1 MYMQYVWY
9 QLIMSMTDDR
19 RLCLHQQRDRKTAYR
34 YIYIYKKSV
43 NPINPK
49 LLRFHKNRRWAL
61 DQQRNT
67 PFSTP
72 RDSFSMRDVGAQS
85 GSNSLVTHWMDATL
99 HLTRDKHETM
109 AQQFTI
115 SVASQRLY
123 LYQPPNPSTRLR
135 VGYGAQ
141 HEWMIRND
149 TKNQKHIRKC
159 ERERERWAS
168 ERPSDIIRSANRKSP
183 PCSERFCQYTRKH
196 KSPDTQHT
204 TDNTLA
210 HHIHSPHSVATM
222 LEEDD
227 DILRRRAEGK
237 SIYSWCGSSRSL
249 CAYCTK

>member
-1 MYMQYVWY
+1 MIVA
-9 QLIMSMTDDR
+9 SACTSNV
-19 RLCLHQQRDRKTAYR
+19 TAKQHIDI
-34 YIYIYKKSV
+34 YIYIKSV

-183 PCSERFCQYTRKH
+183 PCSDREVLPIYKKTQIARHPTHNR
-196 KSPDTQHT
+196 QHT
-204 TDNTLA
+204 RTSHPFTTQRRNYA
-210 HHIHSPHSVATM
+210 RGRRWHSKAARRGKI
-222 LEEDD
+222 
-227 DILRRRAEGK
+227 DIFLVRQ
-237 SIYSWCGSSRSL
+237 
-249 CAYCTK
+249 